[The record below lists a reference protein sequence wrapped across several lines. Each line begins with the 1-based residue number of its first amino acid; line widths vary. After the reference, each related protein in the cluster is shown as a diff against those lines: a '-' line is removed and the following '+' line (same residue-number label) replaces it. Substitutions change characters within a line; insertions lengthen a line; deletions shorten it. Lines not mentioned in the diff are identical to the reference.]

1 MSAIGTG
8 PAAADVVEL
17 YVVLSHIEYMPSQ
30 TSTSVREKQRMPGV
44 SGLGFGVWDSKPWV
58 ESFGFGV
65 WGLGF
70 QGLGFVMRV

>member
-1 MSAIGTG
+1 MTRTLLSLPDLAGL
-8 PAAADVVEL
+8 ALADGGHTWGL
-17 YVVLSHIEYMPSQ
+17 GFSGWGLGF
-30 TSTSVREKQRMPGV
+30 GV
-44 SGLGFGVWDSKPWV
+44 WNEGLGFGVWDSKPWV